1 MSELKKESATFDVS
15 HQKIAQ
21 MILNGEFK
29 IKDGALLCPYKI
41 VFYDYSMEIE
51 DTKCLSSFVV
61 LSFSKLFKA
70 LSEMMLDLFEKN
82 KMTEKCCL
90 DVLEFF
96 TAPEAQTYAAKAYIE
111 LMIMFENK
119 RKESTDAKKAE
130 LCYQL
135 YMLTYSKLLNFGF
148 CIDVDLFSKL
158 IDFDKLFAKQMIRR
172 LIKGNDYSSVLLKL
186 GQSNDAKEIALG
198 LVFNG
203 YVQDWRPLVDWID
216 RVYGKGVFSEELEL
230 AFVLVLHRWCNGWGY
245 FEEGAY
251 KDVLRDVVMN
261 RMRSV
266 MTSLEVMHWLV
277 SKSKKYGLNDDIYRM
292 LSDMDKLRGKL

>member
-61 LSFSKLFKA
+61 LSFSKLFNA

-96 TAPEAQTYAAKAYIE
+96 TTPEAQTYAAKAYIE
-111 LMIMFENK
+111 LMIRFENK

-158 IDFDKLFAKQMIRR
+158 IDA
-172 LIKGNDYSSVLLKL
+172 LIASIPSS
-186 GQSNDAKEIALG
+186 
-198 LVFNG
+198 
-203 YVQDWRPLVDWID
+203 
-216 RVYGKGVFSEELEL
+216 
-230 AFVLVLHRWCNGWGY
+230 
-245 FEEGAY
+245 
-251 KDVLRDVVMN
+251 
-261 RMRSV
+261 
-266 MTSLEVMHWLV
+266 
-277 SKSKKYGLNDDIYRM
+277 
-292 LSDMDKLRGKL
+292 